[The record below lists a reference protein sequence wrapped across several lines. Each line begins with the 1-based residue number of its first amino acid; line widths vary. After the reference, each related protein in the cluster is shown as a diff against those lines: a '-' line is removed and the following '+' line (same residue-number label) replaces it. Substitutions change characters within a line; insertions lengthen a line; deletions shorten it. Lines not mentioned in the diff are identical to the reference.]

1 MSKATSIR
9 GERYGQNFRA
19 GFVRKNA
26 THMRNRK
33 FKADGGDVFG
43 INKRGKKADR
53 IGDIDGYYISTSQK
67 LLRDLLPCKHQ
78 LGDQN
83 FVIKEGAHIFFE
95 LIWVKDL
102 GSMNC
107 VLIAYKATCK
117 GKLFTRRQRNRVMN

>member
-9 GERYGQNFRA
+9 GERYEQNFRA

-53 IGDIDGYYISTSQK
+53 IGDIDGYYISTSQ
-67 LLRDLLPCKHQ
+67 
-78 LGDQN
+78 N
-83 FVIKEGAHIFFE
+83 FFGIYYHANTDWVTKILSSKRVLIFF
-95 LIWVKDL
+95 L
-102 GSMNC
+102 S
-107 VLIAYKATCK
+107 
-117 GKLFTRRQRNRVMN
+117 

>member
-67 LLRDLLPCKHQ
+67 LLRDLLPCKHR

-95 LIWVKDL
+95 LTTQSGDEL
-102 GSMNC
+102 G
-107 VLIAYKATCK
+107 KQQK
-117 GKLFTRRQRNRVMN
+117 